1 MISRLVA
8 KTNTD
13 TVTGSLSYIHDLVTG
28 ATTSGSYYI
37 SVSNR
42 YMNESMATDIRSH
55 GYHVTTR
62 KNDVGISNEYIITW
76 GTIKDPTP
84 TPTPIPATSTPT
96 PLPATSTPTPL
107 PATATPLPATATPL
121 PATATPT
128 PTPTPAFR
136 TYNYVISSTD
146 TALATGNTGGNAQYN
161 GKVVAIVTGGYNCGN
176 TTPRTFTVSFT
187 AGSFLSWVCSP
198 NGVTPQFGYYA
209 NDVLVTSGLVSTQT
223 LAGGCP
229 C

>member
-1 MISRLVA
+1 V
-8 KTNTD
+8 
-13 TVTGSLSYIHDLVTG
+13 V
-28 ATTSGSYYI
+28 
-37 SVSNR
+37 
-42 YMNESMATDIRSH
+42 
-55 GYHVTTR
+55 
-62 KNDVGISNEYIITW
+62 
-76 GTIKDPTP
+76 
-84 TPTPIPATSTPT
+84 
-96 PLPATSTPTPL
+96 
-107 PATATPLPATATPL
+107 
-121 PATATPT
+121 
-128 PTPTPAFR
+128 
-136 TYNYVISSTD
+136 SSTD
-146 TALATGNTGGNAQYN
+146 TALATGNTGGNAQYD